1 MSYVADTYK
10 RFNLEF
16 IKGKGCFLYDKN
28 GEKYLDL
35 VGGIAVCSLGHS
47 HDYFT
52 EKLKEQINDIIHVS
66 NLYKIPPQE
75 ELAEKICNITF
86 AEKVFF
92 CNSGAEANEAAIKLV
107 RKYGYSINK
116 SKTKII
122 SCINSFH
129 GRTTGAISITGQE
142 KYRKNFGNLLP
153 HVDFVEFN
161 NIDSLKDKFDE
172 TVCGIFIEII
182 QGEGGINL
190 IDKDF
195 LNEIKLLCNKF
206 NVLLVVDEVQTGV
219 GRTGKYFA
227 YEHFEVIPDLIT
239 IAKGLG
245 GGVPI
250 GALAGK
256 KEIMDVLS
264 PGSHASTF
272 GGNYLASRAGLTVLE
287 VIERENILKNVV
299 DVGNYFYKNLLELK
313 DKYSFIKKVKGLGLI
328 IGVELDFPAINIVNS
343 LIEENVLTVAAGENV
358 LRFVPP
364 LILTKHEVDIAI
376 EKLDKVFKNR

>member
-1 MSYVADTYK
+1 MS
-10 RFNLEF
+10 
-16 IKGKGCFLYDKN
+16 C
-28 GEKYLDL
+28 
-35 VGGIAVCSLGHS
+35 
-47 HDYFT
+47 
-52 EKLKEQINDIIHVS
+52 
-66 NLYKIPPQE
+66 
-75 ELAEKICNITF
+75 AES
-86 AEKVFF
+86 VFF